1 MADRRIVPLV
11 EALASRAAEA
21 AIGRSRIALDP
32 LREALRA
39 RLSRPAGQPGALLAA
54 PVLEAAF
61 GHLPVKQTL
70 QELVADG
77 LLHQKTVAA
86 LAEAAPIDPKEGRER
101 NTLPPTLRPYTHQV
115 EAWRLLKEEAA
126 RSVLVSAGTG
136 SGKTESFLVPILDDF
151 VRQSQEKGTLTGVQA
166 LLVYPLNALIA
177 SQRDRLSDWTA
188 PFAGKVR
195 FSLYNGNTPENLPSA
210 QKALRP
216 WEVLDRSSLRR
227 DPPPLLITNAT
238 MLEYMLLRTQDAPIL
253 KASQG
258 RLRYVVLDEAHTY
271 IGSQAAEMALLLR
284 RTLHAFGMAPGDVR
298 FVATSATL
306 GSADDP
312 EVEKQLRRFL
322 ADMSGS
328 PEDRVQVVLG
338 KRYVPEVAPGS
349 FGGLGSNRSAL
360 RLRERLAKSPAT
372 LAELD
377 EVAAPVAAID
387 LLEQGISARS
397 SSGDAFLPLRL
408 HLFHRSQAGLWAC
421 VNPGCAGRAA
431 DNLDVPEW
439 PFGAI
444 LERDSP
450 ACAHCRSRTFSVL
463 TCDDCGAPFLDV
475 SIDEGFRRLYRHR
488 DERDQ
493 DEFVVEA
500 ESDEGEEAE
509 EGQEAGA
516 SGIGRQWLLG
526 PAGLR
531 GGLPI
536 AIEPDSGV
544 IRDAV
549 GASTVSLSRVEPHL
563 CVCCGA
569 GSAHRELFRPFRI
582 GGPFFLGVATN
593 VLLDAA
599 PPRPAAAPPLPHQGR
614 QLITFTDSR
623 QGTARF
629 AAVSQQEAER
639 SFARGLIYHAVQSGR
654 PDAAAHAAKLR
665 DEISQLAALGPMA
678 ASLLNGK
685 RVELAA
691 IEGGGARPWN
701 DIIEQLETANGS
713 QRELLEMWSGIER
726 RFTNPRELAK
736 LQLLTEFLRRPRR
749 ANNLE
754 TMGLAMLR
762 FPSID
767 RLGDASVPS
776 LLRESGA
783 TVEDWKDFLY
793 LLVNF
798 VIRGSS
804 AVQVDQGL
812 SHWIGQLARM
822 RSYLPPNYD
831 GPKDRHQLSWPM
843 LKTKGGRLSRPM
855 LLLRDGLRINL
866 DDPAVRSAVN
876 EAMEASYNALL
887 PLRVSAID
895 DFRLDLSLAE
905 VGPLREAWLCPIT
918 RRLIDRCFRGISPYT
933 TIEVDGARKPCERI
947 DLPRLPFPWLKDPE
961 GRDARAA
968 VVAWLRDDP
977 HVDAL
982 RKRGLWTDL
991 NDRAALRAPFIRVV
1005 EHSAQQ
1011 PPARLRD
1018 YEAKFKAGQINV
1030 MNCSTTMEMG
1040 VDIGGITTVAM
1051 ANVPPSPASFRQRVG
1066 RAGRRGEA
1074 LSVSFTYCPD
1084 TPLGWHAFD
1093 EPGAPLTEP
1102 IAAPRVALES
1112 RPLVQRHV
1120 NALVLGR
1127 FLKLK
1132 EFEGIKLICGDFF
1145 APALGENAPWKQF
1158 MSWLRTEA
1166 GNDDVVVSGV
1176 ARIVARTNLAGR
1188 SDLLVRSIDLFTPLV
1203 ENWLAEHQA
1212 LEDDLKAADE
1222 GPPQKA
1228 IELQIKRMEG
1238 EFLLG
1243 ELARGCFLPGH
1254 GFPTDVVPFVSM
1266 SPAELDR
1273 LASGGGVGRERED
1286 TTARARQFPTRQL
1299 NTAIREYAPGADV
1312 VVDGI
1317 AYRSAGVTLNWKRP
1331 ASEEEA
1337 AEVQSLRWFWLC
1349 GACGTSATSMRRP
1362 ENCGCCGGTSLRIER
1377 VLVPSGFSVDLASEP
1392 TNAVETVTF
1401 VPPARPVI
1409 SARSAPWVSLENPE
1423 LGRVRWA
1430 SDGTIMA
1437 RSRGANSFGYVLCL
1451 SCGRAEP
1458 ETSENEGD
1466 AGLPER
1472 MRRHQPLR
1480 GHRRK
1485 RPFCDGPERGF
1496 SIKRHVALGYEKQT
1510 DVFELQLASV
1520 ADEATAMTM
1529 AVALREA
1536 LCRRL
1541 GIARDEIGW
1550 QVDRARD
1557 ADAAAKWS
1565 IYLTDN
1571 APGGAGYA
1579 ITAGADVRDL
1589 LERTRTVLDC
1599 HNQNCDSACPSC
1611 LVVWDTLHVAQSL
1624 DRTAA
1629 REALDRVIEALE
1641 LPASSQVFGPG
1652 AEQRM
1657 ATAPLPTEIS
1667 RAVAARPNASVA
1679 LVLQGDP
1686 SEWDLASW
1694 WGSPVMERLGREG
1707 APVSLVIN
1715 PTTLAALSFE
1725 NVLALKGLRDRA
1737 GNSAR
1742 LVRWAT
1748 APQPAH
1754 VLGFVY
1760 DDQEWTGWAPATPE
1774 EASVR
1779 SNPPSALIRGV
1790 SRGTPFSM
1798 GAEVDFDQTI
1808 RRLRPTTV
1816 RLTIREQL
1824 DGSIASFGARFW
1836 SALKELPAF
1845 SAWVARQPELVR
1857 IRYTDRYMFSPLA
1870 VRLLHSVLSTLPV
1883 RMPRESRLPLSIATM
1898 ASRTDQRYNLPDRL
1912 HDDWASSVVR
1922 DDILKAILGRAGFAL
1937 SLEIADRRELVHAR
1951 CLTIETKSHGSVDL
1965 LLDQGFGHW
1974 VTRNRV
1980 AFDFTVAAPKQA
1992 SALLLLD
1999 ASVMGDRGK
2008 STEVFVDFM

>member
-1 MADRRIVPLV
+1 MADHRITPLV

-21 AIGRSRIALDP
+21 AIGRSRIILDP

-39 RLSRPAGQPGALLAA
+39 KLSRPAGQPGALLAA

-61 GHLPVKQTL
+61 GHLAVKQTL
-70 QELVADG
+70 QELVSEG
-77 LLHQKTVAA
+77 LLHAKTVDA
-86 LAEAAPIDPKEGRER
+86 LANAEPIDPEEGRER
-101 NTLPPTLRPYTHQV
+101 NVLPKTLRPYTHQV
-115 EAWRLLKEEAA
+115 DAWRLLKEKPA

-151 VRQSQEKGTLTGVQA
+151 VRQSQEKATLTGVQA

-177 SQRDRLSDWTA
+177 SQRDRLSDWTS
-188 PFAGKVR
+188 PFGGKIR
-195 FSLYNGNTPENLPSA
+195 FSLYNGNTPEDMPSSR
-210 QKALRP
+210 KASRP
-216 WEVLDRSSLRR
+216 WEVLDRTSLRR

-238 MLEYMLLRTQDAPIL
+238 MLEYMLLRSQDAPIL
-253 KASQG
+253 EASQG

-306 GSADDP
+306 GSANDP

-328 PEDRVQVVLG
+328 PEEQVQVVLG
-338 KRYVPEVAPGS
+338 KRKVPEIVPGS
-349 FGGLGSNRSAL
+349 FGHLGSNRSAL
-360 RLRERLAKSPAT
+360 MLRERLASSPCT
-372 LAELD
+372 LNELTKL
-377 EVAAPVAAID
+377 VAPESAIA
-387 LLEQGISARS
+387 LLEQGLSARS
-397 SSGDAFLPLRL
+397 PSGDAFLPLRL

-421 VNPGCAGRAA
+421 VNSGCPGRAA
-431 DNLDVPEW
+431 DKLDVPEW

-450 ACAHCRSRTFSVL
+450 ACPYCKSRTFSVL

-488 DERDQ
+488 DERGQ
-493 DEFVVEA
+493 DEFVVDA
-500 ESDEGEEAE
+500 ESDEGEALE
-509 EGQEAGA
+509 EGQEAEA
-516 SGIGRQWLLG
+516 PAVGRRWLLG
-526 PAGLR
+526 PPGLR
-531 GGLPI
+531 DRILI
-536 AIEPDSGV
+536 AVEPESGV
-544 IRDAV
+544 LRDAAS
-549 GASTVSLSRVEPHL
+549 ASTVSFSRIEPQL
-563 CVCCGA
+563 CACCGA

-599 PPRPAAAPPLPHQGR
+599 PPRPVSAPALPHQGR

-654 PDAAAHAAKLR
+654 PDVADQATKLR
-665 DEISQLAALGPMA
+665 DEIRQLEALGPMA

-685 RVELAA
+685 RAELAA
-691 IEGGGARPWN
+691 MEGGGARPWN
-701 DIIEQLETANGS
+701 DIIDQLEIANGS
-713 QRELLEMWSGIER
+713 QRELLDLWHSIER
-726 RFTNPRELAK
+726 RFAEPRELAK
-736 LQLLTEFLRRPRR
+736 LQLVTEFLRRPKR

-754 TMGLAMLR
+754 TMGLAVLK

-767 RLGDASVPS
+767 RLGTASVPP
-776 LLRESGA
+776 LFHESGA
-783 TVEDWKDFLY
+783 GVQDWKDFLY

-798 VIRGSS
+798 VVRGNS

-812 SHWIGQLARM
+812 SHWIGQLALM

-831 GPKDRHQLSWPM
+831 GPRVRSQLSWPM
-843 LKTKGGRLSRPM
+843 LQAKGGRLSRPM
-855 LLLRDGLRINL
+855 LLLRDGLRVNL
-866 DDPAVRSAVN
+866 DDSAARSAINETMEAAYNVLLSLRVRSVDN
-876 EAMEASYNALL
+876 
-887 PLRVSAID
+887 
-895 DFRLDLSLAE
+895 FRLDLSLAE

-918 RRLIDRCFRGISPYT
+918 RRIIDRCFRGVSPYA
-933 TIEVDGARKPCERI
+933 TIEPDVTRKPCERI
-947 DLPRLPFPWLKDPE
+947 DLPKLPFPWLKDTN
-961 GRDARAA
+961 GQDASAR

-977 HVDAL
+977 HVQAL
-982 RKRGLWTDL
+982 RKRGYWTDL
-991 NDRAALRAPFIRVV
+991 NDRVALRAPFIRVV

-1011 PPARLRD
+1011 SPARLRD
-1018 YEAKFKAGQINV
+1018 YESKFKAGQINV

-1093 EPGAPLTEP
+1093 YPGTPLTEP

-1132 EFEGIKLICGDFF
+1132 RFEGIKLICGEFF
-1145 APALGENAPWKQF
+1145 APAQGENAPWSQF
-1158 MSWLRTEA
+1158 VSWLRTEA
-1166 GNDDVVVSGV
+1166 VDDDVVAGGL
-1176 ARIVARTNLAGR
+1176 ARIVARTTLAGR
-1188 SDLLVRSIDLFTPLV
+1188 SDLLVRSSDLFTPLV
-1203 ENWLAEHQA
+1203 QSWLTERRA
-1212 LEDDLKAADE
+1212 LEDDLQIADD
-1222 GPPQKA
+1222 GPPKKA

-1254 GFPTDVVPFVSM
+1254 GFPTDVVPFVSIP
-1266 SPAELDR
+1266 PAELDR
-1273 LASGGGVGRERED
+1273 LTSKTGMGRDRED
-1286 TTARARQFPTRQL
+1286 ATARARQYPTRQL

-1331 ASEEEA
+1331 ASEEET

-1349 GACGTSATSMRRP
+1349 GTCGISATSLRRP
-1362 ENCGCCGGTSLRIER
+1362 ETCGGCGSKSLRPEQ
-1377 VLVPSGFSVDLASEP
+1377 VLVPSGFSVDLAAEP
-1392 TNAVETVTF
+1392 TNAVEAVTF

-1409 SARSAPWVSLENPE
+1409 SARLAPWVSLENPE
-1423 LGRVRWA
+1423 LGRARWA

-1437 RSRGANSFGYVLCL
+1437 RSRGAHSFGYALCL

-1458 ETSENEGD
+1458 ETAENG
-1466 AGLPER
+1466 ARSGLPER

-1480 GHRRK
+1480 GHRRR
-1485 RPFCDGPERGF
+1485 RPVCDGPERGF
-1496 SIKRHVALGYEKQT
+1496 SIKRNVALGYEKQT
-1510 DVFELQLASV
+1510 DVFELQLTSIP
-1520 ADEATAMTM
+1520 DEVTATTL

-1541 GIARDEIGW
+1541 GIARDEVGW

-1557 ADAAAKWS
+1557 ADASAKWS

-1571 APGGAGYA
+1571 SPGGAGYST
-1579 ITAGADVRDL
+1579 TAGADVRDL
-1589 LERTRTVLDC
+1589 LERTRKALDC
-1599 HNQNCDSACPSC
+1599 HNPNCDSACPSC
-1611 LVVWDTLHVAQSL
+1611 LVVWDTLQVAQSL
-1624 DRTAA
+1624 DRKSASQ
-1629 REALDRVIEALE
+1629 ALDAVIEALE
-1641 LPASSQVFGPG
+1641 LPASAQVFGQEV
-1652 AEQRM
+1652 EQRM
-1657 ATAPLPTEIS
+1657 ATAPLTAEIS
-1667 RAVAARPNASVA
+1667 RSLAARPNASIA
-1679 LVLQGDP
+1679 LILQGDP
-1686 SEWDLASW
+1686 SDWNLGSW
-1694 WGSPVMERLGREG
+1694 WGSPLMERLGREG

-1715 PTTLAALSFE
+1715 PQTLAALSFE
-1725 NVLALKGLRDRA
+1725 DVLALKGLRDRA
-1737 GNSAR
+1737 GYSAK

-1748 APQPAH
+1748 APRPAH
-1754 VLGFVY
+1754 VLAFVY
-1760 DDQEWTGWAPATPE
+1760 DDQEWTGWAPTTSS
-1774 EASVR
+1774 EASVHP
-1779 SNPPSALIRGV
+1779 NPPSALIRGV
-1790 SRGTPFSM
+1790 SREAPITI
-1798 GAEVDFDQTI
+1798 GAEVDFDETI
-1808 RRLRPTTV
+1808 RRLRPTTI
-1816 RLTIREQL
+1816 RLTIRDQL
-1824 DGSIASFGARFW
+1824 DGPFNSFGARFW
-1836 SALKELPAF
+1836 AELRKLPAF
-1845 SAWVARQPELVR
+1845 SAWVARQPEILR
-1857 IRYTDRYMFSPLA
+1857 ISYSDRYMFSPLT
-1870 VRLLHSVLSTLPV
+1870 VRLLHSVLSELPFS
-1883 RMPRESRLPLSIATM
+1883 RSGEGRLPLSIATM
-1898 ASRTDQRYNLPDRL
+1898 AARTDQRYNLPERFQ
-1912 HDDWASSVVR
+1912 DDWTSSTIR
-1922 DDILKAILGRAGFAL
+1922 DEILKAILGVSGFTVA
-1937 SLEIADRRELVHAR
+1937 LEIADRRQLVHAR
-1951 CLTIETKSHGSVDL
+1951 CLTIETKAHGSLDL

-1974 VTRNRV
+1974 VTRGRIP
-1980 AFDFTVAAPKQA
+1980 FDFTAATAKQA
-1992 SALLLLD
+1992 ASLLRVD
-1999 ASVMGDRGK
+1999 ACVVGDRGK
-2008 STEVFVDFM
+2008 STEVFLDFN